1 MNLYFRDYHAGP
13 RLALV
18 RRVDAPA
25 SGNPPVLRSE
35 EAGGYEQL
43 RLARDA
49 ACFASDHAAL
59 APVNR
64 EVWQQLADGDIITVN
79 EEGLV
84 HRLFSG
90 RERAATVYLTGHCNS
105 NCIMCPVSDEERRT
119 SGGLADE
126 AMMAY
131 LQMLP
136 ADVRHITVTGGE
148 PTLRTALFL
157 RTMRTIAVRFR
168 QADVLLLTNGRSFS
182 LQGFLQELLH
192 LCPAHLCV
200 AIPLHAPE
208 AGLHDAI
215 TRAPGSFVQTNEGIG
230 NLLAQGIAVELRV
243 VVSRKNAAYLP
254 ELADFIVAHYPEVHV
269 VNFIGLETRG
279 NCARH
284 LQALYLD
291 APAAFRAVQPAV
303 LKLMKHGIDVQLYNF
318 PLCAV
323 APGFW
328 EICRRSITPEKIRY
342 APACGDCAARPY
354 CGGFFQTTLAM
365 TKPHVQP
372 IPRTALFMDNQDT
385 QDAHASER
393 SGREV

>member
-1 MNLYFRDYHAGP
+1 MNLYFCDYHAGP

-18 RRVDAPA
+18 RRADVPA
-25 SGNPPVLRSE
+25 SGNPPAIRSE
-35 EAGGYEQL
+35 EAAGYEQL
-43 RLARDA
+43 CLTRDA

-64 EVWQQLADGDIITVN
+64 KAWQRLADGDIITVN

-157 RTMRTIAVRFR
+157 RTMRTIAGRFR

-182 LQGFLQELLH
+182 LPGFLQELLRF
-192 LCPAHLCV
+192 CPVHLCV

-208 AGLHDAI
+208 AGFHDVI
-215 TRAPGSFVQTNEGIG
+215 TRAPGSFVQTNAGIS

-243 VVSRKNAAYLP
+243 VVSRKNAAFLP
-254 ELADFIVAHYPEVHV
+254 ELADFIVTHYPEVHV

-279 NCARH
+279 NCARY
-284 LQALYLD
+284 LQELYLD
-291 APAAFRAVQPAV
+291 APAAFRVMEPAV
-303 LKLMKHGIDVQLYNF
+303 LKLMEHGIDVQLYNF

-342 APACGDCAARPY
+342 APACGDCAARQY
-354 CGGFFQTTLAM
+354 CGGFFQTTFAM
-365 TKPHVQP
+365 TKPRVQP
-372 IPRTALFMDNQDT
+372 IPCTVLSMDT
-385 QDAHASER
+385 QDGRALEG
-393 SGREV
+393 SGRED